1 MNIKQRTFL
10 TKFDRAIFTAGYIL
24 IGISIFISVVSPF
37 WESAIIGLV
46 IVGALGIVLKRHRQ
60 LKKPIFKGL
69 TFPLLTYPCF
79 QVPDILTNTMSHP
92 NIFANLLLFLMICW
106 GGFLIYLYSKTER
119 KNWAHIVRLIKN
131 ISVCILLITGGNNQY
146 GSFNR

>member
-37 WESAIIGLV
+37 WESAIIWLV

-119 KNWAHIVRLIKN
+119 KN
-131 ISVCILLITGGNNQY
+131 
-146 GSFNR
+146 